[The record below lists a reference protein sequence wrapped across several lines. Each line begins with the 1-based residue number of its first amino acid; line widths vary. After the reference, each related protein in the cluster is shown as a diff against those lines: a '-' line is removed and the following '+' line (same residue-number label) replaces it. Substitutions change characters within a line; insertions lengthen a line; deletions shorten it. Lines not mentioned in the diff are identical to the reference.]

1 MIFAAVRKALQKMAA
16 SMQIGNSKLLGFTY
30 IGLLM
35 VIAIAGV
42 GMAGVGIVWHQDA
55 QREREKELLF
65 IGDEYRRAIGS
76 YYENSLGATKQFP
89 TKLEDF
95 IADKRFPNPK
105 RHLRKLYGDPTAFG
119 KPWQLV
125 LQQGQIIGVYSES
138 KQTPIRK
145 IGFEPPYETF
155 GEAAEYSD
163 WKFIY
168 TPGSIPANSGEF
180 KS

>member
-1 MIFAAVRKALQKMAA
+1 MAA
-16 SMQIGNSKLLGFTY
+16 DMQIGKLKQCGFTY

-35 VIAIAGV
+35 VIAIAGI

-65 IGDEYRRAIGS
+65 IGDEYRDAIGS
-76 YYENSLGATKQFP
+76 YYENSLGQTKQFP
-89 TKLEDF
+89 ATLEDL
-95 IADKRFPNPK
+95 IVDKRFPIIK
-105 RHLRKLYGDPTAFG
+105 RHLRKLYSDPMAFG

-125 LQQGQIIGVYSES
+125 LQQGQIIGVYSAS
-138 KQTPIRK
+138 KQTPIKK
-145 IGFEPPYETF
+145 IGFQAPYETF

-168 TPGSIPANSGEF
+168 TPGSIPVNNIIPNTS
-180 KS
+180 S

>member
-1 MIFAAVRKALQKMAA
+1 MALNI
-16 SMQIGNSKLLGFTY
+16 QIGNLKQWGFTY

-35 VIAIAGV
+35 VMAIAGI

-65 IGDEYRRAIGS
+65 IGDEYRKAIGS
-76 YYENSLGATKQFP
+76 YYENSLGEAKQFP
-89 TKLEDF
+89 ATLEDLVT
-95 IADKRFPNPK
+95 DKRFPNTK
-105 RHLRKLYGDPTAFG
+105 RHLRKLYSDPMALG

-125 LQQGQIIGVYSES
+125 LQQGQIIGVYSAS
-138 KQTPIRK
+138 KQTPIKK
-145 IGFEPPYETF
+145 IGYEPPYETF

-168 TPGSIPANSGEF
+168 TPGSIPANSIIPNT
-180 KS
+180 SS

>member
-1 MIFAAVRKALQKMAA
+1 MALN
-16 SMQIGNSKLLGFTY
+16 MQIGNLKQWGFTY

-35 VIAIAGV
+35 VMAVAGI

-65 IGDEYRRAIGS
+65 IGNEYRKAIGS
-76 YYENSLGATKQFP
+76 YYENSLGAAKQFP
-89 TKLEDF
+89 ATLEDL
-95 IADKRFPNPK
+95 IADRRFPNTK
-105 RHLRKLYGDPTAFG
+105 RHLRKLYSDPMAFG

-138 KQTPIRK
+138 KQTPIKK
-145 IGFEPPYETF
+145 IGFQPPYETF

-168 TPGSIPANSGEF
+168 TLGSIPINTS
-180 KS
+180 SQT